1 LISNSGRGKI
11 IQKPINL
18 EEVRMNREI
27 DAGSAITPITNP
39 DIGIFSKGFNEKI
52 KFRKHKDG
60 FN

>member
-1 LISNSGRGKI
+1 
-11 IQKPINL
+11 
-18 EEVRMNREI
+18 MNREI